1 MNSNLK
7 FWEDL
12 KSGRFA
18 SMVKESSKGQSLNN
32 SREAYHVLK
41 PLFAQQ
47 ADVEQAYFIFF
58 DGQNRVL
65 SIEKLFSGSIT
76 AAAIYP
82 REVVKRLITL
92 RSSAFLMSHNHPSGN
107 TDPSPED
114 QSITMQVGIAT
125 RAIHVAFHDH
135 MIIGDGYFSMA
146 DAGWMKKIQDRLT
159 ELMNPITFNY
169 P

>member
-1 MNSNLK
+1 MNDNSK

-18 SMVKESSKGQSLNN
+18 SMVKESCKGQMLNN
-32 SREAYHVLK
+32 SRQVYNVLK
-41 PLFAQQ
+41 PLYAQQ
-47 ADVEQAYFIFF
+47 DDVEQAFFVFF

-82 REVVKRLITL
+82 REVVKRLIEL
-92 RSSAFLMSHNHPSGN
+92 KASAFLMAHNHPSGT
-107 TDPSPED
+107 TDPSAED

-159 ELMNPITFNY
+159 ELMSPLAL
-169 P
+169 

>member
-1 MNSNLK
+1 MSGNDR

-18 SMVKESSKGQSLNN
+18 SLVKESSKGKRLNN

-41 PLFAQQ
+41 PLFAKQD
-47 ADVEQAYFIFF
+47 DVEQAYFIFF

-76 AAAIYP
+76 SASIYP
-82 REVVKRLITL
+82 REVVKRLIELKAT
-92 RSSAFLMSHNHPSGN
+92 AFLMAHNHPSGN
-107 TDPSPED
+107 TEPSPED
-114 QSITMQVGIAT
+114 QSLTMQIGIAT

-135 MIIGDGYFSMA
+135 MIVGDGYFSMA
-146 DAGWMKKIQDRLT
+146 DAGWMKKIQDRLI
-159 ELMNPITFNY
+159 ELMNPDTIKC